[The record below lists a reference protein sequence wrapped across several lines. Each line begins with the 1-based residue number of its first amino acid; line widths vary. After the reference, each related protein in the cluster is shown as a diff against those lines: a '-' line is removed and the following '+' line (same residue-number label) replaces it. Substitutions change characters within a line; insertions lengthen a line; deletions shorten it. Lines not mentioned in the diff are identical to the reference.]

1 MKRIF
6 NIISVAMILSLSSS
20 CSFLEV
26 EKIGKSDIQTY
37 FSEVTAL
44 EPAMNG
50 IYNLMYSFYDRYFI
64 PYAEVCGD
72 AMILSASAG
81 GTWVDYQ
88 NFVTWV

>member
-1 MKRIF
+1 MEMKRIF

-44 EPAMNG
+44 EPAMKVS
-50 IYNLMYSFYDRYFI
+50 I
-64 PYAEVCGD
+64 
-72 AMILSASAG
+72 
-81 GTWVDYQ
+81 T
-88 NFVTWV
+88 